1 MLYEDRRAIS
11 GKELL
16 VLLFYFRDISGPM
29 NVVTLVYCVHR
40 LQPVIEVTLFQN
52 GRVDEKKAS
61 RPLYVIHSS

>member
-1 MLYEDRRAIS
+1 MLYEDRRAIL

-52 GRVDEKKAS
+52 GRVDKKSLAAA
-61 RPLYVIHSS
+61 LVNL